1 MYQTEEKIRV
11 RYSETD
17 KMGYCYYGNYA
28 AYFEVARVEALRK
41 LGISYRKMEDDGIL
55 LPVVSFTI
63 NYKAPAYYDD
73 EVVIK
78 TQIRTMPTAKIV
90 FSYDSYVG
98 DKLINQAE
106 TTLVFLDAEKNKPV
120 LAPDYITNSLKPY
133 LSN

>member
-90 FSYDSYVG
+90 FNYDSYVG